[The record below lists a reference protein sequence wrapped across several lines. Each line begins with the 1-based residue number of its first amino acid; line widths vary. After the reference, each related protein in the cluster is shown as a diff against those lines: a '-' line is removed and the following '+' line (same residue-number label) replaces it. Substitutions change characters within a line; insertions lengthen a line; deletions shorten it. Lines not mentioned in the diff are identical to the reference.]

1 MQRISTCLWFDSN
14 AEEASRFYVSVF
26 KNSKIK
32 AVTHYAE
39 GMPMPAGTVLTVAFT
54 LDGRE
59 FLALNG
65 GPLFKFNPS
74 ISLVVNC
81 RTQKEIDAY
90 WRKLSKGGVPGQ
102 CGWLID
108 KYGVSWQIVPS
119 ELPKLISSKDRA
131 RAQRVLA
138 AIMKMRKLDLR
149 ALKRA

>member
-1 MQRISTCLWFDSN
+1 MPTLSTCLWFDSN
-14 AEEASRFYVSVF
+14 AEEAARFYVSVF

-32 AVTHYAE
+32 AVTHYGE

-65 GPLFKFNPS
+65 GPLFKFNPA

-90 WRKLSKGGVPGQ
+90 WAKLSKGGVPGQ

-108 KYGVSWQIVPS
+108 KYGVSWQVVPAD
-119 ELPKLISSKDRA
+119 LPKLLSSKNPKK
-131 RAQRVLA
+131 AQRVLA
-138 AIMKMRKLDLR
+138 AVMKMEKLDLA